1 VSVTALICLSGA
13 VHLSA
18 QPAEP
23 ARTNTEAAPNTT
35 PPSTGAP
42 AAPAGA
48 ASPDTPATAP
58 PASAT
63 SQPPLPTVSVD
74 STRRRP
80 VSRPQ
85 AAPAPRTRA
94 LRTRAPAVARTVAP
108 TQPAESNAFEPVATN
123 AGGGSTI
130 GYVGTS
136 TSTATKTNTP
146 LINVPQAATVL
157 TKEFIRDQN
166 FQSLGDAVRYVP
178 GVIPHQGEGNR
189 DDVVIRGQRSNA
201 DFFVN
206 GVRDDV
212 QYFRDLYNISRIE
225 VLKGPNAMIFGRG
238 GGGGVINRVLK
249 EADGVP
255 IHELTLQGGQFNNKR
270 VSIDVGDALTPTV
283 AGRFNALYENSDSYR
298 KFVNLERYGLNP
310 TVTLRPNDSTKVQ
323 LSYEYFHDRRTA
335 DRGIPSQSGRPY
347 PTDPST
353 FFGNPNLNYANVDA
367 HIGTAVVEHET
378 DAGLKIK
385 NASRVADYEK
395 FYQNIFPGGPVN
407 AAGTSVNLS
416 AYNNET
422 DRQNLFNQTDLTYK
436 LDFGLIKHTLLWGA
450 EVGRQS
456 GLNYRQDG
464 FFNNV
469 SLTLPVSPLDPANL
483 TPVIFRNI
491 ASGANNTYRLNL
503 AATYLQDQVEIT
515 RYLQLIGGIRF
526 DRFDLESQDR
536 RTRVI
541 FGRVDDLVSPRAG
554 VVLKP
559 AENVS
564 VYGSYSV
571 SYLPSAG
578 DQFSTLAPGTVIA
591 DPEKFVNKEL
601 GAKWDVSPRLQFTT
615 AVYDLVRTNQRLPDP
630 NNAGFF
636 ILTGATRTKGFEA
649 GASGYITNA
658 WQMQG
663 GYAYTDARIASDT
676 SAVIRA
682 GNRVQ
687 LVPYNTFTLWN
698 KYQLTQVWA
707 VGLGI
712 IRQTDSFASSDDTV
726 VLPGFTRVDAA
737 VFGRFNKNV
746 RWQVNVENLFNQGYI
761 ATADGNNNIT
771 PGSPRAVRATVTA
784 QF

>member
-58 PASAT
+58 PASTT

-85 AAPAPRTRA
+85 AAPAPRTPA